1 MFVNK
6 ISNGSSQVFKG
17 YRHEKNN
24 AGEQVMKF
32 NHPAA
37 RDNKNNVYVEFY
49 NVGRDD
55 ATQSGYRVQGDQLKS
70 IKVDITG
77 TAVNLKD
84 IKGLNPNEP
93 FAYRITSNGYPV
105 NESGV
110 QLGGNFV
117 LVTPR
122 TASPTVHGT
131 GYFAMPDTVLPGV
144 KYRPF
149 NSENTGEIYYD
160 EAYQKDMENTVRTFS
175 NQFGGNFA
183 GMETMIPLLKKD
195 GYKYF
200 FTTPTAGADNVSAHH
215 YWTDNNKQIP
225 EALGNL
231 ENYTSFIRNMYK
243 NGMVHVFDG
252 TYTSEG
258 LNGIHFQYAL
268 RWADKNPQTYYWFKM
283 TGLKDA
289 SLGLGTIPK
298 NKENLRHRVI
308 NAPYILDEESNK
320 VVENPAYNANEETL
334 FQIYDASQ
342 VTESQLE
349 LDAPIKTYKNI
360 KSGNTLECNSHND
373 TLANYVFQVDPN
385 EYKHQLEE
393 LREFNKNNEHPIKQ
407 NTPEGTA
414 FVAQFSNFRMEI
426 KTEGGF
432 VEWDANTDMAK
443 KNCGISGYDEKLDM
457 AIPDRAQREYEQ
469 EMRKRGAIETRD
481 LAIQD
486 AVYWA
491 QKYKDTQVLYTA
503 QTLHGADTTKQLQ
516 ELVSKGLLPKEAV
529 LNQDAIEL
537 VKSGLYHYDQT
548 SEKLD
553 RDDTTVKA
561 LMKLPLDS
569 LEVGHNT
576 QGVLSTSFFSNY
588 ATEEEQIGL
597 SRFELMQQENPHLV
611 KPYAHNYLKVND
623 LFTNE
628 IKNFADEIINKLN
641 ETSEEKLLDE
651 NGNYTEYGENVINLF
666 GQDIAKHAFLRA
678 IRGEGLRY
686 KTLPSCEITYDYD
699 DIKETTSL
707 KALNINETTPEA
719 EAAALE
725 NLIEKGLRKLSSSDI
740 EDVAKSISQRIAG
753 TSAQDFEMAKAMV
766 EKSGL
771 GISFRLDACKD
782 VIDMDAIRNGETDFD
797 DAWDEVIKF
806 WKKWVEE
813 VKKVNPNAY
822 IVAEITDIDALMKD
836 TLGLDTEVYSYSL
849 PGKKYQNVPAAIL
862 KFFAETGVTSE
873 AAYSY
878 FFTDMLKVFSPDFE
892 EGNIGNAKLKDKFD
906 ELRGRSVDYVRNLYT
921 FAGNHDKPR
930 LLHGLSL
937 DMALFH
943 GNVKCNSDDSGKVFP
958 INDLSHNRRYAIAQ
972 TMYNAKDMTEMPIE
986 IALNLDTD
994 EYFVNSGIPFSTK
1007 SIAMSHEIRKAIG
1020 KLSEVSEE
1028 EMALL
1033 NEATRY
1039 LANGNF
1045 LGKGSNL
1052 DMRMIQ
1058 DPALSSIKGAVEKL
1072 LQLAKDQGLN
1082 ITEAR
1087 EKEIINSIFQKAN
1100 TPENLGKYIV
1110 RGDFYWDAPNRELG
1124 QTLVK
1129 RLEKIFTDNS
1139 GNLIE
1144 YDYMKYSPY
1153 VANLMA
1159 LVGDAFEKCGYANDS
1174 ELKDAFRNAQ
1184 RKFVREYD
1192 RKTVNELKAA
1202 STHTEDPKTAMQR
1215 EAFGARD
1222 IKTAIE
1228 MVIEQANYLAKQQGK
1243 KEIQNADSILCQ
1255 TYKSI
1260 TEPAVQKA
1268 CAYMAF
1274 LSAITGISTMYAG
1287 DELGMSGYDEKA
1299 KNVFLQNRNVLPTS
1313 SIKNVLSTGI
1323 EDKKEK
1329 ELTELDKYIL
1339 DIESRMNTAMS
1350 TRNRAGIGA
1359 IKDGTLYEARTSNKN
1374 IPAIMVQNADGDLA
1388 VTVLNTE
1395 GINKNN
1401 GTDSNQGDLLFDYID
1416 LVGVGTALLAVNS
1429 ILINSAKKDEAK
1441 YIVTEIRPETE
1452 KDGTVKTITRIKNTN
1467 GREIAL
1473 NDTTAPNRV
1482 MVLGLEDTVKK
1493 AREQE
1498 AATKVVESAQPKVKE
1513 IAEKVKETVKETAKK
1528 EAEKKTE
1535 QAKEVV
1541 EKVTEKV
1548 KRGNKKAW
1556 AIAAGAIAIA
1566 GIGYGIH
1573 KKHKNKNKK
1582 ELNIVV

>member
-6 ISNGSSQVFKG
+6 ISNGSNQIFKG
-17 YRHEKNN
+17 YRHERNN

-32 NHPAA
+32 NHPTT
-37 RDNKNNVYVEFY
+37 RNEGSNVYVEFY
-49 NVGRDD
+49 NVGKDD
-55 ATQSGYRVQGDQLKS
+55 TAPSGYRVQGEQLQSVKLGME
-70 IKVDITG
+70 G
-77 TAVNLKD
+77 TYVNLKD
-84 IKGLNPNEP
+84 IKGLNPDEP
-93 FAYRITSNGYPV
+93 FAYRIISNGYPV

-110 QLGGNFV
+110 TIGDSFV
-117 LVTPR
+117 LVTPK
-122 TASPTVHGT
+122 TAAPTVHGT
-131 GYFAMPDTVLPGV
+131 GYFAMPDSLMPGV
-144 KYRPF
+144 KYKPY
-149 NSENTGEIYYD
+149 NSENTGDIYRD
-160 EAYQKDMENTVRTFS
+160 ENYQEDMENTVRTFS
-175 NQFGGNFA
+175 NQFGGNLA
-183 GMETMIPLLKKD
+183 GMEVMIPILKEN

-225 EALGNL
+225 EALGNV
-231 ENYTSFIRNMYK
+231 ENYKSFIRNMYK

-289 SLGLGTIPK
+289 PIGLGTIPK

-308 NAPYILDEESNK
+308 NAPYILDEEINK
-320 VVENPAYNANEETL
+320 VVENPAYNPNEETL

-349 LDAPIKTYKNI
+349 LDEPIKAYKNI
-360 KSGNTLECNSHND
+360 KNGNFLECNSHND

-414 FVAQFSNFRMEI
+414 LVAQFSNFKIDI

-432 VEWDANTDMAK
+432 VAWDANTDMAK

-457 AIPDRAQREYEQ
+457 AITDRTQREHEK

-503 QTLHGADTTKQLQ
+503 QTLRGADTTEKLQ
-516 ELVSKGLLPKEAV
+516 ALVNEGLLPKEAI
-529 LNQDAIEL
+529 LSQDAINL
-537 VKSGLYHYDQT
+537 IKSGLYHYDQT

-553 RDDTTVKA
+553 KDDTTVKA
-561 LMKLPLDS
+561 LMQLPLDS

-597 SRFELMQQENPHLV
+597 SRFELMKQENPHLV
-611 KPYAHNYLKVND
+611 KPYVHNYLKVND

-628 IKNFADEIINKLN
+628 IKNFADEIIKKLN

-651 NGNYTEYGENVINLF
+651 NGNYTEYGENIINLF
-666 GQDIAKHAFLRA
+666 GQDIAKYAFLKA
-678 IRGEGLRY
+678 FRGDDL
-686 KTLPSCEITYDYD
+686 KSKILPDGEITYDYD
-699 DIKETTSL
+699 DIKEHTSL
-707 KALNINETTPEA
+707 KDLNINETTPKS

-725 NLIEKGLRKLSSSDI
+725 NLIEKGLRKLSSADI
-740 EDVAKSISQRIAG
+740 EKLANSISQRIAG
-753 TSAQDFEMAKAMV
+753 TSTQDFEIARAMV

-813 VKKVNPNAY
+813 VKKINPNAY
-822 IVAEITDIDALMKD
+822 IVAEITDVEDLMKD
-836 TLGLDTEVYSYSL
+836 TLGLDAPAYEGSF
-849 PGKKYQNVPAAIL
+849 PGRKYQNVQSAMI

-878 FFTDMLKVFSPDFE
+878 FFTDMLRAFSPDFA
-892 EGNIGNAKLKDKFD
+892 EGNFGNAELYKKFN
-906 ELRGRSVDYVRNLYT
+906 ELREKRSVDYVRNLYT

-943 GNVKCNSDDSGKVFP
+943 GKDIDNEFINGGLNVHGAN
-958 INDLSHNRRYAIAQ
+958 HNRRYAIAQ

-986 IALNLDTD
+986 IALNLDTP
-994 EYFVNSGIPFSTK
+994 EYFNNSGIPFSTK

-1020 KLSEVSEE
+1020 KISENKENKVSENDL
-1028 EMALL
+1028 ALL
-1033 NEATRY
+1033 NEATRD

-1072 LQLAKDQGLN
+1072 LQLAKAQGLD

-1087 EKEIINSIFQKAN
+1087 EKEIINSIFNKAS
-1100 TPENLGKYIV
+1100 TPENLGEYIV
-1110 RGDFYWDAPNRELG
+1110 RGDFDWGGPNEQIG
-1124 QTLVK
+1124 KTLVK

-1139 GNLIE
+1139 GKRIE

-1159 LVGDAFEKCGYANDS
+1159 LVGDAFEKCGYGNDS
-1174 ELKDAFRNAQ
+1174 ELKEAFRNAQ
-1184 RKFVREYD
+1184 MEFVRKYD
-1192 RKTVNELKAA
+1192 RKTVEALKQA
-1202 STHTEDPKTAMQR
+1202 STQTEDLKTAMQR
-1215 EAFGARD
+1215 EAFGTRD

-1243 KEIQNADSILCQ
+1243 EEIQNPDNILYQ

-1299 KNVFLQNRNVLPTS
+1299 KNVYLQNRNVLPTS
-1313 SIKNVLSTGI
+1313 IK
-1323 EDKKEK
+1323 DKKDK
-1329 ELTELDKYIL
+1329 TALDNYIL
-1339 DIESRMNTAMS
+1339 EIESRMNAAMS

-1359 IKDGTLYEARTSNKN
+1359 INDGTLYEANTSNGS
-1374 IPAIMVQNADGDLA
+1374 IPAIMVQNADGDMA
-1388 VTVLNTE
+1388 VTVLNTD

-1401 GTDSNQGDLLFDYID
+1401 GSKLEQDQKIDYID
-1416 LVGVGTALLAVNS
+1416 LVGIALPTTYIFANS
-1429 ILINSAKKDEAK
+1429 VINDKIK
-1441 YIVTEIRPETE
+1441 YKVE
-1452 KDGTVKTITRIKNTN
+1452 KVFTN
-1467 GREIAL
+1467 GNGQSVSRIIRTDGEKIIL
-1473 NDTTAPNRV
+1473 NNTTAPNRV
-1482 MVLGLEDTVKK
+1482 MVLGLDATINAARKQEEEAAKVAKK
-1493 AREQE
+1493 A
-1498 AATKVVESAQPKVKE
+1498 QPVIKE
-1513 IAEKVKETVKETAKK
+1513 IIEKTNETVKETAK
-1528 EAEKKTE
+1528 EDAKKATE

-1548 KRGNKKAW
+1548 KSGNKKAW
-1556 AIAAGAIAIA
+1556 AIAAGAVAA
-1566 GIGYGIH
+1566 VGIGYGIY
-1573 KKHKNKNKK
+1573 KNRKNRKK
-1582 ELNIVV
+1582 ELNIIG

>member
-131 GYFAMPDTVLPGV
+131 GYFAMPDTILPGV

-183 GMETMIPLLKKD
+183 GMETMIPLLKKE

-641 ETSEEKLLDE
+641 EISEEKLLDE

-686 KTLPSCEITYDYD
+686 KTLPSGEITYDYD

-822 IVAEITDIDALMKD
+822 IVAEITDVKELMLD
-836 TLGLDTEVYSYSL
+836 TMGLDTDVYETDHL
-849 PGKKYQNVPAAIL
+849 GRKYQNVPAALL

-943 GNVKCNSDDSGKVFP
+943 GNGLESTYGGNGELL
-958 INDLSHNRRYAIAQ
+958 INDINHNRRYAIAQ

-986 IALNLDTD
+986 IALNLDTP
-994 EYFVNSGIPFSTK
+994 EYFNNSGVPFSTK

-1052 DMRMIQ
+1052 DMKMIQ

-1072 LQLAKDQGLN
+1072 LQLAKDQGFN

-1100 TPENLGKYIV
+1100 TPENLGEYIV
-1110 RGDFYWDAPNRELG
+1110 RGDFNWGESNKELG
-1124 QTLVK
+1124 KTLVR

-1202 STHTEDPKTAMQR
+1202 STHTEDPKMAMQR
-1215 EAFGARD
+1215 DAFGTRD

-1243 KEIQNADSILCQ
+1243 KEIQNADSILYQ

-1313 SIKNVLSTGI
+1313 IKNVLSTGI
-1323 EDKKEK
+1323 EDKKEN

-1359 IKDGTLYEARTSNKN
+1359 INDGTLYEASTSNGN

-1388 VTVLNTE
+1388 VTVLNAE

-1401 GTDSNQGDLLFDYID
+1401 GTYSKQEQEIEYID
-1416 LVGVGTALLAVNS
+1416 LVGVAAALLAVDTVLVNS
-1429 ILINSAKKDEAK
+1429 VVSDKNK
-1441 YIVTEIRPETE
+1441 YIVTEIRDIEG
-1452 KDGTVKTITRIKNTN
+1452 KKHARIKKEN
-1467 GREIAL
+1467 GKNIKL
-1473 NDTTAPNRV
+1473 NNETAPNRV

-1498 AATKVVESAQPKVKE
+1498 AAAKVVESAQPKVKE
-1513 IAEKVKETVKETAKK
+1513 IAEKVKETVKETTKK
-1528 EAEKKTE
+1528 ETEKKAE
-1535 QAKEVV
+1535 QAKEMV

-1548 KRGNKKAW
+1548 KSGNKKAW